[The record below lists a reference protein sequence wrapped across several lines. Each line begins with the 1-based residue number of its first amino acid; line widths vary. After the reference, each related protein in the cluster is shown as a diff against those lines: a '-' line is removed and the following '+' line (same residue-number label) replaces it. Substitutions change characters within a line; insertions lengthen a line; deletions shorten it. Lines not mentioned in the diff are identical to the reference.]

1 MDNVQIEI
9 KDEFTHQQL
18 QFENNS
24 FAESSIENTDILDE
38 EEVHIKDQL
47 IDQRYILSSQENT
60 KFTNS
65 SIVPIIKQEIPET
78 CHKYKLFNEPEKLGT
93 FVKSQ
98 RNINPEICFDINDS
112 DSNLVLSTVSG
123 DPLDITIHER
133 KSPIKIKVVFSC
145 EYL

>member
-1 MDNVQIEI
+1 M
-9 KDEFTHQQL
+9 
-18 QFENNS
+18 
-24 FAESSIENTDILDE
+24 
-38 EEVHIKDQL
+38 HIKDQL

-78 CHKYKLFNEPEKLGT
+78 FDEYKPFNEPEKLGI
-93 FVKSQ
+93 FVKSE
-98 RNINPEICFDINDS
+98 RNIKPENRFDINDY

-123 DPLDITIHER
+123 DPLDITTHER